1 MIGFLRGEV
10 LDITDHRVLLLVGGV
25 GYQIALPQG
34 AETSS
39 LAIGSSLD
47 VHIHTHVREDAL
59 DLYGFVTRSEKE
71 LFLLLLGVNGIGPK
85 GALAVLSGMS
95 SGTLVGA
102 ILSGDHGSLQKIP
115 GVGKKTAER
124 IVLELTDVLKKRP
137 DLTAHAASIPGQPAK
152 SSSKSPNAAM
162 DFAVRAFADA
172 REALVQLGFR
182 DNDVLSILK
191 RMETEDSSSDQASG
205 WKPEEV
211 VRRALQQLR

>member
-25 GYQIALPQG
+25 GYQVALPQG

-39 LAIGSSLD
+39 LAVGSSLD
-47 VHIHTHVREDAL
+47 IHVHTHVREDAL
-59 DLYGFVTRSEKE
+59 DLYGFVTRTEKE
-71 LFLLLLGVNGIGPK
+71 LFLLLLSVNGIGPK

-95 SGTLVGA
+95 TGTLVSA

-124 IVLELTDVLKKRP
+124 LVLELSDVLKKRP
-137 DLTAHAASIPGQPAK
+137 DLMAHASVAPVQNPKAPAR
-152 SSSKSPNAAM
+152 SAAVSL
-162 DFAVRAFADA
+162 DFAIKAFADA

-182 DNDVLSILK
+182 DNDVLSVLK
-191 RMETEDSSSDQASG
+191 RMELEESASDTTSG

>member
-10 LDITDHRVLLLVGGV
+10 LDITDNRVLLLVGGV
-25 GYQIALPQG
+25 GYQLALPQG
-34 AETSS
+34 AETAA
-39 LAIGSSLD
+39 LAVGSSLD
-47 VHIHTHVREDAL
+47 IHIHTHVREDAL
-59 DLYGFVTRSEKE
+59 DLYGFVSRAEKE
-71 LFLLLLGVNGIGPK
+71 LFLLLLSVNGIGPK

-95 SGTLVGA
+95 SGSLVGA

-137 DLTAHAASIPGQPAK
+137 DLLVHAASVSTQPMKTAVKIP
-152 SSSKSPNAAM
+152 SVSM
-162 DFAVRAFADA
+162 DFAIRAFADA

-182 DNDVLSILK
+182 ENEVLSVLK
-191 RMETEDSSSDQASG
+191 RMETEESAADVASG

>member
-10 LDITDHRVLLLVGGV
+10 IDITDHRVLLLVGGV
-25 GYQIALPQG
+25 GYQVALPQG
-34 AETSS
+34 AETAS
-39 LAIGSSLD
+39 LALGSSLD
-47 VHIHTHVREDAL
+47 VHVHTHVREDAL
-59 DLYGFVTRSEKE
+59 DLYGFITRTEKE

-95 SGTLVGA
+95 PGTLVGA

-137 DLTAHAASIPGQPAK
+137 DLAAHAASGPSRPAK
-152 SSSKSPNAAM
+152 SSGSPTVSI

-182 DNDVLSILK
+182 DNDVLSVLK
-191 RMETEDSSSDQASG
+191 RMESEDSSSDQVSG

>member
-10 LDITDHRVLLLVGGV
+10 MDITDHRVLLLVGGV
-25 GYQIALPQG
+25 GYQVALPQG
-34 AETSS
+34 AEMAS
-39 LAIGSSLD
+39 LAVGSSLD
-47 VHIHTHVREDAL
+47 VHVHTHVREDAL
-59 DLYGFVTRSEKE
+59 DLYGFITRTEKE
-71 LFLLLLGVNGIGPK
+71 LFLLLLSVNGIGPK

-95 SGTLVGA
+95 PGSLVGA

-137 DLTAHAASIPGQPAK
+137 DLTAHAVTVSAQPAK
-152 SSSKSPNAAM
+152 TPAKSLAVSM

-182 DNDVLSILK
+182 DNDVLSVLK
-191 RMETEDSSSDQASG
+191 RMESEDSSSDQSLG
-205 WKPEEV
+205 WQPEEV